1 MNNFIATLYICE
13 ITNVDIDANILGM
26 IPEDRRN
33 RIMQAVK
40 HEKAKQLYIASLLL
54 GFVLSQYDKAFE
66 DIKTTKNGK
75 PYVEFGPC
83 FNVSHSGKYVVVAIA
98 NKEIGVDIQKKI
110 LISNAIAKSFLC
122 IEENVILPLE
132 DKYYQTYIWCRKE
145 ALLKCLGTG
154 WNKEDVSEIS
164 VLDSKIEYN
173 GIKYYLTDY
182 AILENYFLTLCE
194 KDIHKEFSI
203 REVSKCE
210 LELFYRTNKRID

>member
-1 MNNFIATLYICE
+1 M
-13 ITNVDIDANILGM
+13 G
-26 IPEDRRN
+26 
-33 RIMQAVK
+33 
-40 HEKAKQLYIASLLL
+40 
-54 GFVLSQYDKAFE
+54 
-66 DIKTTKNGK
+66 
-75 PYVEFGPC
+75 
-83 FNVSHSGKYVVVAIA
+83 
-98 NKEIGVDIQKKI
+98 
-110 LISNAIAKSFLC
+110 

-164 VLDSKIEYN
+164 ILDGKIEYN

-182 AILENYFLTLCE
+182 AILENYSLTLCE

-210 LELFYRTNKRID
+210 LELFYRTNKRND